1 MVLVWRPDRQW
12 GVCVHV
18 CIWNQFCSQWPTHEW
33 ILCILP
39 GCEAL
44 RTQAVSKPKVALLGY
59 GINSPADSSK
69 FVYGDGLR
77 IRMKTGSLSLQ
88 NERSK
93 WSSSLGKL
101 LQTWWLPE
109 LKINGS
115 HSRGFCWLCC
125 SLSSHECNKGQD
137 FMSNKNDLLLF
148 FPYGSEGRVEAE

>member
-1 MVLVWRPDRQW
+1 MCNGPCLKTRQTMRC
-12 GVCVHV
+12 VCVHV
-18 CIWNQFCSQWPTHEW
+18 CIWSQFCSQWPTHEW
-33 ILCILP
+33 ILCIH
-39 GCEAL
+39 
-44 RTQAVSKPKVALLGY
+44 KPKVALLGY
-59 GINSPADSSK
+59 DINSPADSSE
-69 FVYGDGLR
+69 FFSGDGLR
-77 IRMKTGSLSLQ
+77 IKMKTGSQSLQ
-88 NERSK
+88 NARSK

-125 SLSSHECNKGQD
+125 SLSSHECNRGQD

>member
-69 FVYGDGLR
+69 FFSGDGLR
-77 IRMKTGSLSLQ
+77 IKMKTGSLSLQ
-88 NERSK
+88 NKRSK